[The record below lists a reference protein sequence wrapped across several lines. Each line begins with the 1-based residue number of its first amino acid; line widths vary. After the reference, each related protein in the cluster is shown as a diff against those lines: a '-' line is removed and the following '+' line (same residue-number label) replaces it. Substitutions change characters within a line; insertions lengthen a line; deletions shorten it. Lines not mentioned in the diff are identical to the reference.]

1 MNGAEKS
8 PRGIFAGGS
17 SLFSSIRGKLFLLV
31 QSVLIPVILIQIG
44 YIYIRFKGRVENA
57 SRANLELSR
66 TVAAGFAEF
75 IKDTVNQELSIGAS
89 FTMSTRPSA
98 DEMLR
103 LLELNRKES
112 RAISSFSWLDPHG
125 RVVASSL
132 TSLVGEELRDRTYVR
147 ALLSGKLWVV
157 SDLIRSRATEKP
169 VFTINRALRTK
180 SGNLLGMVVAT
191 VEPEKLKEELFFN
204 LAGDEAI
211 TVIDSQG
218 NAVWQHPE
226 NRASRQKRDFLKGA
240 PSVRRALEGREFTRV
255 LPSFDTK
262 KNRIVSLSPIS
273 SIGWAARVESPEEKV
288 MAPIRAQLL
297 QEMAIFFLLMLGV
310 FFGTFVLSEGL
321 SGSIRRLLEHALAL
335 GGGKHTGPIEE
346 RGPYELKGLASAF
359 NVMAQKVLARETALK
374 AEQERLIS
382 LCEAIPA
389 CVSLQAPDRS
399 ITYANQRFRETFG
412 DPEEKY
418 CYELL
423 ENRSEACENC
433 DYFRCL
439 DMRTPR
445 QWEWIDSAGRYF
457 SVHTHPF
464 TDGKGAPLV
473 LKLALDISERKRAWQ
488 ALAETET
495 RLRELAENIRDV
507 FWVSS
512 PEKLLYV
519 SPAYEEIWGRSRES
533 LYEDPAS
540 YIESVHPLDR
550 ERVVRAFP
558 KSLAAREPSSLE
570 FRIIR
575 PDETMRWVLV
585 RSFPVFEQGR
595 LVRMV
600 GIAEDVTAE
609 KEAEEYLRAE
619 RDLAFGLG
627 EANNLAEGMKHLLE
641 ACLTISGLDS
651 GAVYLVEDREPR
663 LLCHKGLSEPF
674 LESAPLK
681 EQVYPKTRFAGKTQ
695 GSGVKSSNA
704 PKMEALL
711 SRERIAECWTFP
723 LRHQG
728 EVVSVLYLASHVK
741 EEIPENVRAAVEV
754 FATRIE
760 GFISRVKLVETIEE
774 HRKELQES
782 NTALKVLLRQ
792 REEDRKE
799 LREFLLKNVEHLIEP
814 HMERLK
820 KTHLVDEQKELVE
833 LLESHLQEITS
844 PFAHKIS
851 EPLLGLTPTE
861 IRVAD
866 LIRKGKGSKEIADL
880 LGISEYAVVF
890 HRQGIRRKL
899 GLSGKKLNLQ
909 AHLGR
914 LGQL

>member
-1 MNGAEKS
+1 MDGAGKS
-8 PRGIFAGGS
+8 PRKIFAGGS
-17 SLFSSIRGKLFLLV
+17 PLFSSIRGKLFLLV

-44 YIYIRFKGRVENA
+44 YIYLRFKGRVESA
-57 SRANLELSR
+57 SRTNLQLSR
-66 TVAAGFAEF
+66 TVAADFAEF
-75 IKDTVNQELSIGAS
+75 IKDTVNQELSLSAS
-89 FTMSTRPSA
+89 FTMPTRPSA

-125 RVVASSL
+125 RVIASSL
-132 TSLVGEELRDRTYVR
+132 SSSVGEDLSDRTYVR
-147 ALLSGKLWVV
+147 ALLSGRQWVV
-157 SDLIRSRATEKP
+157 SDLIRSRATGKP
-169 VFTINRALRTK
+169 VFTISRAFRTK
-180 SGNLLGMVVAT
+180 SGNLLGMVVAA

-204 LAGDEAI
+204 LVDDEAI
-211 TVIDSQG
+211 TVIDSHG
-218 NAVWQHPE
+218 NAVWQYPE
-226 NRASRQKRDFLKGA
+226 NREGRQKRNFLKDA
-240 PSVRRALEGREFTRV
+240 PSVRLALEGREFTRV
-255 LPSFDTK
+255 FSSFDTK
-262 KNRIVSLSPIS
+262 KNRIVSLSPIA
-273 SIGWAARVESPEEKV
+273 SIGWAALAESPEEKV

-310 FFGTFVLSEGL
+310 FFGAFVLSEGL
-321 SGSIRRLLEHALAL
+321 SGSIRSLLEHALAL
-335 GGGKHTGPIEE
+335 GGGTLNGPIEE
-346 RGPYELKGLASAF
+346 RGPYELKGLAFAF
-359 NVMAQKVLARETALK
+359 NVMAQKVLAREEALK

-412 DPEEKY
+412 DPEGKY

-423 ENRSEACENC
+423 ENRSEVCENC
-433 DYFRCL
+433 DQFRSA
-439 DMRTPR
+439 DI
-445 QWEWIDSAGRYF
+445 QDQHWEWVDSAGRYY

-464 TDGKGAPLV
+464 TDGNGVPLV

-512 PEKLLYV
+512 PERLLYV

-550 ERVVRAFP
+550 ERVVSAFP
-558 KSLAAREPSSLE
+558 KSLEAREPSSLE
-570 FRIIR
+570 FRILR

-600 GIAEDVTAE
+600 GIAEDVTAG
-609 KEAEEYLRAE
+609 KEAEEFLRSE

-627 EANNLAEGMKHLLE
+627 EAHNLAEGMKHLLT
-641 ACLTISGLDS
+641 ACLALSGVDS
-651 GAVYLVEDREPR
+651 GAVYLFENGEPK
-663 LLCHKGLSEPF
+663 LLCHKGLSEQF

-681 EQVYPKTRFAGKTQ
+681 EQARFAGKTQ
-695 GSGVKSSNA
+695 GSGAKTSDTTR
-704 PKMEALL
+704 MEALL
-711 SRERIAECWTFP
+711 GRQGIAACWTSP
-723 LRHQG
+723 VRHQG
-728 EVVSVLYLASHVK
+728 EVVSVLYLASHINP
-741 EEIPENVRAAVEV
+741 EIPENSRIAVEV
-754 FATRIE
+754 LATRIE

-799 LREFLLKNVEHLIEP
+799 LQESFLQNVEHLIEP
-814 HMERLK
+814 YMEKLK
-820 KTHLVDEQKELVE
+820 KTHLVDEQKEIVE

-844 PFAHKIS
+844 PFARKIS

-866 LIRKGKGSKEIADL
+866 LIRKGKGSKEIAEL